1 MRVASDEV
9 MEFLRNHGPKPR
21 YRGNRLIFIAPEH
34 ASLPRVRDCVRTA
47 LAWNSIV
54 LDVKEKRLNIDG
66 LQEEQA
72 KKELQS
78 AEDVL
83 PRVAREC
90 YKWLLCPVQ
99 TTPEDRQASIEAFSL
114 NTSGSALGAEIQQV
128 CHDNDYYKR
137 VVSNTFA

>member
-1 MRVASDEV
+1 M
-9 MEFLRNHGPKPR
+9 
-21 YRGNRLIFIAPEH
+21 
-34 ASLPRVRDCVRTA
+34 
-47 LAWNSIV
+47 
-54 LDVKEKRLNIDG
+54 DVKEKRLNIDG

-99 TTPEDRQASIEAFSL
+99 ATPD
-114 NTSGSALGAEIQQV
+114 GSPA
-128 CHDNDYYKR
+128 HH
-137 VVSNTFA
+137 

>member
-9 MEFLRNHGPKPR
+9 LEFLRNHGQKPR

-114 NTSGSALGAEIQQV
+114 NTSGSAVG
-128 CHDNDYYKR
+128 R
-137 VVSNTFA
+137 RNTASLSRQ

>member
-1 MRVASDEV
+1 MTMLLVILRLCDSD
-9 MEFLRNHGPKPR
+9 
-21 YRGNRLIFIAPEH
+21 GNTRPAG
-34 ASLPRVRDCVRTA
+34 

-66 LQEEQA
+66 LQEGQA
-72 KKELQS
+72 KNELQS

-99 TTPEDRQASIEAFSL
+99 TTPEDRQASIEAFLL
-114 NTSGSALGAEIQQV
+114 NTSGSALGAEIQRV
-128 CHDNDYYKR
+128 CHDNELVYQR
-137 VVSNTFA
+137 PRG